1 MDLTTYP
8 QNFRDTD
15 VQMLTTFSS
24 KFLCR
29 NSSPNMMNLVLSRV
43 LEFSINLKY
52 QFCIASFFTKP
63 TVQKKEIWR
72 RREGRREKD
81 EKNGGKGRDGSCLGF
96 DNVFLITAG
105 DNFAYETQSIVTR
118 TQITFQPWHPKK
130 EHKLHHQYWDSHAL
144 SRLMVVLP

>member
-52 QFCIASFFTKP
+52 QFCVASFFTKP
-63 TVQKKEIWR
+63 TVQKRKF
-72 RREGRREKD
+72 GG
-81 EKNGGKGRDGSCLGF
+81 GGKGGEKKMEKMEEK
-96 DNVFLITAG
+96 AG
-105 DNFAYETQSIVTR
+105 MAV
-118 TQITFQPWHPKK
+118 
-130 EHKLHHQYWDSHAL
+130 AL
-144 SRLMVVLP
+144 DLTMSS